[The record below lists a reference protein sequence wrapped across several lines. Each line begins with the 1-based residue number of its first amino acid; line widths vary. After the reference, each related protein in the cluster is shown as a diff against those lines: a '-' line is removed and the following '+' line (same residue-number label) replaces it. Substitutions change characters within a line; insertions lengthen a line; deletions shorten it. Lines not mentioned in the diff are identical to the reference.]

1 MNCTF
6 INVGLLTDPSLLVN
20 DNEVA
25 AAENTFILM
34 ESVEDIVGTL
44 VSCTYFFAVLSMT
57 K

>member
-44 VSCTYFFAVLSMT
+44 VSCTYFLAVLSMT